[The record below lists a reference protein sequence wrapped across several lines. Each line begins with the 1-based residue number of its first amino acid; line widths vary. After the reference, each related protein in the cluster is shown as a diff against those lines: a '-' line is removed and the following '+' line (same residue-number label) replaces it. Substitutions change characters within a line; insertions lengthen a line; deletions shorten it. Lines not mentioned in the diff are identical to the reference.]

1 MLPGRPRRSRAA
13 PRGLRQPRCAACA
26 AAQGRRCVHKQAD
39 TGMIKHGARA
49 LKRGAHLR
57 HRQIA
62 CLRISCWLTCEFE
75 VVAGRVL
82 VFCAFESV
90 DLGQTERS
98 VSCARARRGGSARF
112 VRRAQRGA
120 VGRRYARVDGVA
132 ARLRE
137 SCGPAARPGSRCR
150 KARFHQGAE
159 RPRVGCGC
167 EAHILGMPGWTAR
180 EAAV

>member
-1 MLPGRPRRSRAA
+1 M
-13 PRGLRQPRCAACA
+13 
-26 AAQGRRCVHKQAD
+26 HKQAD

-120 VGRRYARVDGVA
+120 VGRRDARMEG
-132 ARLRE
+132 E
-137 SCGPAARPGSRCR
+137 QQPAARSCENRVPQPAASAVRR
-150 KARFHQGAE
+150 RDFIKARKG
-159 RPRVGCGC
+159 RGSPV
-167 EAHILGMPGWTAR
+167 
-180 EAAV
+180 AVKGSNLRSHT